1 MDPLLD
7 EKIVLTLARSF
18 AEHLKITL
26 FVSAEQE
33 AYGPSRNQGLCFE
46 SCSAIGF
53 KGEIEG
59 TIYLC
64 MDGYTKLKL
73 LTRIA
78 ERYQIDPG
86 QKGMADSVLLEFA
99 NQISSVIVSE
109 LHDGGYKVELEPP
122 ENMNHLIVPIDL
134 KTNRQYILIF
144 FLRDR
149 RMKQYLGRATLILVL
164 KKF

>member
-18 AEHLKITL
+18 SEHMKASLY
-26 FVSAEQE
+26 VSAEKE
-33 AYGPSRNQGLCFE
+33 AYGPSRNEGLCFE

-53 KGEIEG
+53 NGQIHG

-64 MDGYTKLKL
+64 MDGYTKMKL
-73 LTRIA
+73 LPRIA
-78 ERYQIDPG
+78 DRFQIDPG
-86 QKGMADSVLLEFA
+86 QKGMADSVLLEFS
-99 NQISSVIVSE
+99 NQIASVILNE
-109 LHDGGYKVELEPP
+109 LRDGGYDLELEPP
-122 ENMNHLIVPIDL
+122 ESLNHKMVPIDL
-134 KTNRQYILIF
+134 NQYREYILIF

-149 RMKQYLGRATLILVL
+149 RLKLYLGRATLVLVL